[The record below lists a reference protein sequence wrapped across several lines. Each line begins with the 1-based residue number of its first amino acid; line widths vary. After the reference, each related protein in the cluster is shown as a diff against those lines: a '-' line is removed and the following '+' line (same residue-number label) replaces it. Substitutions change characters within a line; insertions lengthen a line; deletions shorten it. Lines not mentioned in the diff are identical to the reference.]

1 MNERFITFEGI
12 DKSGKTT
19 QAGLLTE
26 RLEASGHEVILTL
39 EPGGTALGQSLR
51 QMVLGDKYEVS
62 DRTDL
67 LLFAAARAQH
77 VEEVIKPGLLYGK
90 VVISDR
96 FMDSTVAYQGYGR
109 GIDPVLLNQIKEIVT
124 RGLEPALTFWVDI
137 DLRTSRDRKLLEN
150 PDRLETG
157 GEAFYENVRT
167 GYQKLYE
174 SEPNRIVRLD
184 GTLPIDSLSHEV
196 YEMVSRFRDF

>member
-19 QAGLLTE
+19 QAELLTE
-26 RLEASGHEVILTL
+26 RLEESGHEVILTL

-62 DRTDL
+62 DRTEL
-67 LLFAAARAQH
+67 LLFAADRAQH
-77 VEEVIKPGLLYGK
+77 VEEVIKPGLLSGK

-96 FMDSTVAYQGYGR
+96 FTDSTVAYQGYGR

-124 RGLEPALTFWVDI
+124 GGLEPALTFWVDI
-137 DLRTSRDRKLLEN
+137 DLKTSRDRKLLEN

-157 GEAFYENVRT
+157 GEGFYKNVRT

>member
-19 QAGLLTE
+19 QAELLTE
-26 RLEASGHEVILTL
+26 RLEESGHEVILTL

-51 QMVLGDKYEVS
+51 QMVLGDEYEVS
-62 DRTDL
+62 DRTEL
-67 LLFAAARAQH
+67 LLFAADRAQH
-77 VEEVIKPGLLYGK
+77 VEEVIKPGLLSGK

-96 FMDSTVAYQGYGR
+96 FTDSTVAYQGYGR

-124 RGLEPALTFWVDI
+124 GGLEPALTFWVDI
-137 DLRTSRDRKLLEN
+137 DLKTSRDRKLLEN

-157 GEAFYENVRT
+157 GEVFYKNVRT

-196 YEMVSRFRDF
+196 YERVSRLRDF